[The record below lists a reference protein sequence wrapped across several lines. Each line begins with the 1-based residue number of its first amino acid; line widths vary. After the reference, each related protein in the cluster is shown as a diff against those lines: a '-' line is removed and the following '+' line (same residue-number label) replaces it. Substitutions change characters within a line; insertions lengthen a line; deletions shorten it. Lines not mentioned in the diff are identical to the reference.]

1 MSLSTIPPGVPFL
14 DALAA
19 GLLARTPDRQLLAD
33 ITILLPTRRAARA
46 LSEAFLRETEGHA
59 LLLPRMVPLGDV
71 DAAELDLGLAADLGL
86 ADALDLP
93 PAISDLRRILLLTR
107 AIDARGGD
115 RLPHHAARLAR
126 ELARLLDQIHTE
138 GLAFAD
144 LPSLVPDDLATHWQL
159 TVEFLKILS
168 EEWPKILEDED
179 ALDPADR
186 RRRLLQ
192 LQAES
197 WRTAPP
203 ATPIIIAGSTGSLKA
218 TAELMAVVLGLPK
231 GEVVLPGLDLAC
243 DERSWAAIGEEP
255 THPQHTMHRLLAQL
269 ERGRDSVALWAG
281 TAEAPPRAR
290 LLQQALKPAA
300 TSDDWRTLAPPEA
313 IAVAGLARIDLP
325 TSEAEARAVALV
337 LREALE
343 TDQARAMLITPDRG
357 LGRRVAAE
365 MARWGIQVDDSSGQP
380 LAGTPPGT
388 FLRLLLEVGET
399 QLAPVDLLALLKH
412 PLAAGGRD
420 PATFRDLARRLERA
434 ILRGPRPAPGIDG
447 LLAALDSSEIKDA
460 TEKRTLIAF
469 VGDLATRLKP
479 LLDGLAS
486 GGAAL
491 TLLLASHIETA
502 EALAAT
508 GDATGAERL
517 WQGEAGETLANALT
531 DLGEAAGIFA
541 LARGRHYPQLYTA
554 LTEGLVVRPQ
564 RGQHPRLAILGPLEA
579 RLQTADVVVLAGLN
593 EGTWP
598 PEPAADPWLSRPM
611 RARFGLPPPERRIG
625 LAAHDFVELAAA
637 PRVVLTRAER
647 VEGTPTVPSRWLLR
661 LDVVLG
667 EDGAERLRAAGRD
680 MRAWA
685 EALDEPDAKIRAA
698 PPAPR
703 PPVAARPT
711 ALSVTQVEMWMRDPY
726 AIYARHVLALKAID
740 PIDADP
746 GAAER
751 GQFIHDALDR
761 FVVAFPS
768 ALPADARAKLLA
780 IGREAFGAALDRPGV
795 RAFWWPRF
803 ERIADW
809 FLEQEEMR
817 RPELAE
823 SVTESWG
830 EVTIDGF
837 RLYGKADRIDRL
849 TSGGLVILDYKT
861 GEPPKGSEVALG
873 FSPQL
878 PLEALIAEE
887 GSFKNVT
894 RGTVEALEYWRL
906 SGGDPAGKVTSL
918 ADGDPRALIDAAK
931 DGLRELIRKFSDPNT
946 PYLSRPD
953 PASGP
958 RFSDYDHLARVKE
971 WSTVE
976 GG

>member
-14 DALAA
+14 DALAN
-19 GLLARTPDRQLLAD
+19 GLIARTADPHQLAD

-46 LSEAFLRETEGHA
+46 LSEAFLRSTSGTA

-93 PAISDLRRILLLTR
+93 PAIAEPRRLLMLTR
-107 AIDARGGD
+107 AILARGGD

-144 LPSLVPDDLATHWQL
+144 LPALVPDDLATHWQL

-168 EEWPKILEDED
+168 EEWPRILNDEG

-186 RRRLLQ
+186 RRQLLR
-192 LQAES
+192 LQADA
-197 WRTAPP
+197 WRKAPP
-203 ATPIIIAGSTGSLKA
+203 ASPIIIAGSTGSLKA

-231 GEVVLPGLDLAC
+231 GEVLLPGLDIAC
-243 DERSWAAIGEEP
+243 DQRSWEAIGEEP

-269 ERGRDSVALWAG
+269 ERGRESVALWAG
-281 TAEAPPRAR
+281 AAEAPPRAL
-290 LLQQALKPAA
+290 LLQNALKPAA

-313 IAVAGLARIDLP
+313 SAVTGLARIDLP

-343 TDQARAMLITPDRG
+343 TDQARAMLVTPDRG

-380 LAGTPPGT
+380 LAATPPGT
-388 FLRLLLEVGET
+388 FLRLLLEAAET

-420 PATFRDLARRLERA
+420 PASFRDLARRLERA
-434 ILRGPRPAPGIDG
+434 LLRGPRPAPGIDG
-447 LLAALDSSEIKDA
+447 LMAALADLRDTPERA
-460 TEKRTLIAF
+460 TLTGF
-469 VGDLATRLKP
+469 VRDLATRLKP

-491 TLLLASHIETA
+491 TLLLAAHIETA

-508 GDATGAERL
+508 DLAPGAERL

-541 LARGRHYPQLYTA
+541 LARGRDYPQLYTA
-554 LTEGLVVRPQ
+554 LTEGLVVRPL

-637 PRVVLTRAER
+637 ARVVLTRAER
-647 VEGTPTVPSRWLLR
+647 VDGTPTVPSRWLLR

-680 MRAWA
+680 VRAWA
-685 EALDEPDAKIRAA
+685 EALDEPDAKIRIA
-698 PPAPR
+698 PPSPR
-703 PPVAARPT
+703 PPVAARPMQ
-711 ALSVTQVEMWMRDPY
+711 LSVTQVEMWMRDPY
-726 AIYARHVLALKAID
+726 AIYARHILALKALD

-761 FVVAFPS
+761 FVREHPA
-768 ALPADARAKLLA
+768 ALPADARARLLA
-780 IGREAFGAALDRPGV
+780 IGRDAFGAALDRPGV

-823 SVTESWG
+823 SLTEISG
-830 EVTIDGF
+830 ELVIDGF
-837 RLYGKADRIDRL
+837 RLTGKADRIDRL

-861 GEPPKGSEVALG
+861 GEPPKGSEVAQG

-887 GSFKNVT
+887 GTFTDVP
-894 RGTVEALEYWRL
+894 RGPVEALEYWRL

-931 DGLRELIRKFSDPNT
+931 QGLRNLIREFSDPNT